1 MLTCTPPIFSLT
13 YLFKGIKLATG
24 GLKIKE
30 DLRQGSSGPI
40 LFPATHDPN
49 DPHHPN

>member
-1 MLTCTPPIFSLT
+1 M
-13 YLFKGIKLATG
+13 KV
-24 GLKIKE
+24 

-49 DPHHPN
+49 DPHHPIDKI